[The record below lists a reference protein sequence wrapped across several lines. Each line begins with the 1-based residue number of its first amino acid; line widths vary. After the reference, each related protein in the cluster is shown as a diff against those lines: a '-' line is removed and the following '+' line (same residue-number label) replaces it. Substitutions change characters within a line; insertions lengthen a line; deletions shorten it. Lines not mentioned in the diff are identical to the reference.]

1 MLVAISSG
9 PLLYECMEEFC
20 NIYNLVYNIY
30 NLDLLK
36 SIKYSSLG
44 Y

>member
-20 NIYNLVYNIY
+20 NIYNL
-30 NLDLLK
+30 DLLK